1 MPKVPGGSKE
11 YSTRQH
17 HVLATTGKAYSGNDL
32 SGKHIKAAGGGSVKS
47 GYAGGGYK
55 KGGNA

>member
-1 MPKVPGGSKE
+1 MPKVPGGTKE

-17 HVLATTGKAYSGNDL
+17 HVLATTGKPYSGNVL
-32 SGKHIKAAGGGSVKS
+32 KGKQIKAAK
-47 GYAGGGYK
+47 GGYK